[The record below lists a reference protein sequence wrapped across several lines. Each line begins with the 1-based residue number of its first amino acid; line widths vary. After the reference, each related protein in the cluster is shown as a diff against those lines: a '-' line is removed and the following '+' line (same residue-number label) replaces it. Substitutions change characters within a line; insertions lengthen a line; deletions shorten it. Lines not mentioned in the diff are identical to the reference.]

1 MLMKKILLFTTIGI
15 LAGTVANADSKTSLS
30 YVSSSADLTSGSA
43 TAALDMDGFALG
55 ASIDITEQIFLT
67 GSYQKMS
74 GTLSAALSG
83 TTIVSGNLDYDSIT
97 FGVGLNLINDLDRQA
112 GTGSNLRTAIAYSKS
127 DLGTLSANNTLVGIN
142 YDIALAEK
150 VSMDATFSGVLDDFN
165 PAYGIGVA
173 YSLGNGDLFARY
185 SFTEDTISG
194 IKYEETGISIG
205 YSLNF

>member
-1 MLMKKILLFTTIGI
+1 MKKFLPLTTIGI
-15 LAGTVANADSKTSLS
+15 IAATVANADTKTSLS

-55 ASIDITEQIFLT
+55 TSIDITEQFFFT

-83 TTIVSGNLDYDSIT
+83 TTIVSGNLDYDSMT

-112 GTGSNLRTAIAYSKS
+112 GTGSNLRTAIGYIKS
-127 DLGTLSANNTLVGIN
+127 DLGTLSSNNTLVGIN

-185 SFTEDTISG
+185 SFTEDNIAG
-194 IKYEETGISIG
+194 VKYEETGINIG

>member
-1 MLMKKILLFTTIGI
+1 MQKLLSLAVIGM
-15 LAGTVANADSKTSLS
+15 V
-30 YVSSSADLTSGSA
+30 VSSSANAESKTSFSYISTSTDLTYS
-43 TAALDMDGFALG
+43 TAKIALDMDGFAIG
-55 ASIDITEQIFLT
+55 TSIDITEQFFLT
-67 GSYQKMS
+67 GSYQKMT

-83 TTIVSGNLDYDSIT
+83 TTILSGNLDYDSMT
-97 FGVGLNLINDLDRQA
+97 FGVGLNLINDLDRKA
-112 GTGSNLRTAIAYSKS
+112 GTGSNLRTAVGYVKS

-185 SFTEDTISG
+185 SFTEDNIAG
-194 IKYEETGISIG
+194 VKYEETGINIG

>member
-1 MLMKKILLFTTIGI
+1 MKKILSLTAIGI
-15 LAGTVANADSKTSLS
+15 LAGTVANADTKTSLS
-30 YVSSSADLTSGSA
+30 YVSSSTDLTSGSV
-43 TAALDMDGFALG
+43 TAALDMDGFAIG
-55 ASIDITEQIFLT
+55 TSIDITEQFFLT
-67 GSYQKMS
+67 GSYQKMT

-83 TTIVSGNLDYDSIT
+83 TTILSGNLDYDSMT
-97 FGVGLNLINDLDRQA
+97 FGVGLNLINDLDRKA
-112 GTGSNLRTAIAYSKS
+112 GTGSNLRTAVGYVKS

-173 YSLGNGDLFARY
+173 YSLGNGDLFERY
-185 SFTEDTISG
+185 SFTEDNISG
-194 IKYEETGISIG
+194 VKLEETGINIG